1 MRFSGTRFPAVF
13 ERGSSKQ
20 RKFSRS
26 HGRQIDGLRYVDST
40 WFMQAKILLS
50 DLKTPIRILVKLI
63 NELVILIVASS
74 EGENMFVSV
83 ARKVE

>member
-1 MRFSGTRFPAVF
+1 
-13 ERGSSKQ
+13 
-20 RKFSRS
+20 
-26 HGRQIDGLRYVDST
+26 
-40 WFMQAKILLS
+40 MQAKILLS
-50 DLKTPIRILVKLI
+50 DLKIPIRILVKLI